1 MEKTRQWLDT
11 INRAIVQFRGIYS
24 AWSASH
30 GISYNEMLV
39 LYTIRDQGYCTQKQI
54 CDSYLLPRQTINH
67 VIAAMRQA
75 GLLEYSR
82 LRSVGREKAFVLT
95 QKGKAYAA
103 PFLQSLEEGET
114 AALTAL
120 GPAKLRTLS
129 ELLLEYDRA
138 LKDALVQGGKES
150 L

>member
-75 GLLEYSR
+75 GI
-82 LRSVGREKAFVLT
+82 
-95 QKGKAYAA
+95 AYATEQIIDLIA
-103 PFLQSLEEGET
+103 NDIHAVHVYTMNKPEV
-114 AALTAL
+114 AAQI
-120 GPAKLRTLS
+120 KSSLS
-129 ELLLEYDRA
+129 EILI
-138 LKDALVQGGKES
+138 
-150 L
+150 